1 MSVKPQQELNP
12 AKLEAFIGKVV
23 GDLGAALSAN
33 LTLLGDRLGL
43 FKEME
48 RSGPVTSE
56 ELARRTEMSERYI
69 REWLLNQAAGG
80 YIEYNPATKKYTL
93 PAEHAAALADEESP
107 YFVAGGFQIA
117 GAMARAVDRIAENFR
132 SGQGMG
138 WGEHHPDLFH
148 GTERFFRPAYIGNLV
163 SAWLPSL
170 DGIVQKL
177 QQGGVAAD
185 VGCGHGAST
194 ILMATAFPNSRF
206 YGFDC
211 HPPSIECARIAAREA
226 GVGDHCQFEVAA
238 SDDFPAHGYDL
249 VAFFDCLHDMGN
261 PVAACKRAAE
271 TLKTDGSVMI
281 VEPMAGKTPEENFN
295 IVGRVYTGASV
306 LCCTPNAISSGPIA
320 LGTVASDEE
329 LRKVALEGGLT
340 KFKRATQTPFNRV
353 FEAKK

>member
-1 MSVKPQQELNP
+1 MSAKTERELNP

-23 GDLGAALSAN
+23 EDLGAALSVN

-43 FKEME
+43 FKEMD

-56 ELARRTEMSERYI
+56 ELARRTELSERYI

-80 YIEYNPATKKYTL
+80 YLEYNPATKKYTL
-93 PAEHAAALADEESP
+93 PPEHAAALADEESP
-107 YFVAGGFQIA
+107 FFVAGGFQVA
-117 GAMARAVDRIAENFR
+117 AAMARAQDRIVENFR
-132 SGQGMG
+132 TGLGMG

-148 GTERFFRPAYIGNLV
+148 GTERFFRPAYVANLLE
-163 SAWLPSL
+163 AWLPSL
-170 DGIVQKL
+170 DGVVPKL
-177 QQGGVAAD
+177 QQGGVVAD
-185 VGCGHGAST
+185 VGCGHGVST

-226 GVGDHCQFEVAA
+226 GVSDRCHFEVSS
-238 SDDFPAHGYDL
+238 SDEFPEHGYDL
-249 VAFFDCLHDMGN
+249 IGFFDCLHDMGN

-271 TLKTDGSVMI
+271 TINTGGTVVI

-295 IVGRVYTGASV
+295 PVGRVYTGASV

-340 KFKRATQTPFNRV
+340 KFRRATQTPFNRV